1 MEGAEFEFAEIVARN
16 FPEYIPP
23 MAEYTVEERIVN
35 GITIAY
41 IPGVGRLDMLII
53 PDEEGFYG

>member
-23 MAEYTVEERIVN
+23 MAEYTVEERIYSRRTN
-35 GITIAY
+35 C
-41 IPGVGRLDMLII
+41 
-53 PDEEGFYG
+53 